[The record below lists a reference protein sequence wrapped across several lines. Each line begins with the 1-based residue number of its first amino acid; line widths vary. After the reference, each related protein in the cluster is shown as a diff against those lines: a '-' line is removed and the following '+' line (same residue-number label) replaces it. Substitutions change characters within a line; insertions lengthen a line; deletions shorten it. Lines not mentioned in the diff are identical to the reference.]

1 MYGLTF
7 TSGGAGDG
15 GDVAAGWHSCHQA
28 RDHRWKRGF
37 KKVSVKP
44 LDTFVETY
52 RTPAVFV
59 VTKSGILD
67 KTRPTITKPNR
78 AEWSKLNIGL
88 FNVENCKDGPKW
100 TKYGVTRVL

>member
-1 MYGLTF
+1 M
-7 TSGGAGDG
+7 
-15 GDVAAGWHSCHQA
+15 
-28 RDHRWKRGF
+28 
-37 KKVSVKP
+37 
-44 LDTFVETY
+44 ETY

-88 FNVENCKDGPKW
+88 FNVENCKDATNLSEDFCFVPSANLW